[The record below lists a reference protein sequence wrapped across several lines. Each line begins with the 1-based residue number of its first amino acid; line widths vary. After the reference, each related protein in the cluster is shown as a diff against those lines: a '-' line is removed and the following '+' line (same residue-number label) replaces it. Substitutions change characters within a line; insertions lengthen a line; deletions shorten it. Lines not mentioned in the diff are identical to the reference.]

1 MEKIINTISNELQV
15 KPTQV
20 ENAIKLID
28 EGNTIPFIAR
38 YRKEVT
44 GGLSDEQLRILGERL
59 TYLRNLEQ
67 RKQEIIKSIE
77 EQGKLTDEIVKQT
90 EIATTLAEVEDI
102 YRPYKQ
108 KKKTRAT
115 VAKAKGLEPLA
126 EIIKEQKEKEN
137 LKQAKIVAN
146 LPYYITTP
154 IIMKLL
160 EEKLDI
166 ESITVMIQ
174 KEVADRLIEIPS
186 GKNTG
191 AITYTIYYY
200 CDSEKIMEVP
210 NSSFIPEPEV
220 TSEVIKMKIRKEPVV
235 KVENPKVMFMII
247 KSAFMQRRKT
257 LLNALTNA
265 QVFISKQEGIKILN
279 KLGLNENVR
288 AENLTIENYAELAK
302 EISK

>member
-1 MEKIINTISNELQV
+1 MSNLVEETRNIMKKYGIRANKDLGQNFLINNEVVENIVNSSEISQDDMVIEIGPGLGTLTKYLLEKAGKVLCIELDRKMIEILEDRFEKYSNFEIINDDVLKVDLN
-15 KPTQV
+15 K
-20 ENAIKLID
+20 
-28 EGNTIPFIAR
+28 
-38 YRKEVT
+38 
-44 GGLSDEQLRILGERL
+44 
-59 TYLRNLEQ
+59 
-67 RKQEIIKSIE
+67 
-77 EQGKLTDEIVKQT
+77 
-90 EIATTLAEVEDI
+90 
-102 YRPYKQ
+102 
-108 KKKTRAT
+108 
-115 VAKAKGLEPLA
+115 
-126 EIIKEQKEKEN
+126 IIKENKEN
-137 LKQAKIVAN
+137 EKIKNVKIVAN

-220 TSEVIKMKIRKEPVV
+220 TSQVIKMKIRKEPVV

>member
-1 MEKIINTISNELQV
+1 METL
-15 KPTQV
+15 
-20 ENAIKLID
+20 
-28 EGNTIPFIAR
+28 
-38 YRKEVT
+38 
-44 GGLSDEQLRILGERL
+44 
-59 TYLRNLEQ
+59 
-67 RKQEIIKSIE
+67 IE
-77 EQGKLTDEIVKQT
+77 ETKFIMKKYNIRANKSLGQNFLISEQVVNEIVESSKIDKEDLVI
-90 EIATTLAEVEDI
+90 EIGPGLGTLTKYLLEKAGKVIGIELDKKMVEILQDRFKLYNNFELYQQDVLKI
-102 YRPYKQ
+102 DLKH
-108 KKKTRAT
+108 
-115 VAKAKGLEPLA
+115 L
-126 EIIKEQKEKEN
+126 IKKEKEN
-137 LKQAKIVAN
+137 TNIKKVKIVAN

-200 CDSEKIMEVP
+200 CDSEKIMEVL

-288 AENLTIENYAELAK
+288 AENLTIENYADLAK